1 MLRIDK
7 ELEVRYRN
15 LFLSV
20 CDELAQKIP
29 EKESLF
35 QAMQREANEYLNFP
49 IVDNLCYLVI
59 EYFDELD
66 RDTIEVFVRLRA

>member
-35 QAMQREANEYLNFP
+35 RAMQREANEYLNFP